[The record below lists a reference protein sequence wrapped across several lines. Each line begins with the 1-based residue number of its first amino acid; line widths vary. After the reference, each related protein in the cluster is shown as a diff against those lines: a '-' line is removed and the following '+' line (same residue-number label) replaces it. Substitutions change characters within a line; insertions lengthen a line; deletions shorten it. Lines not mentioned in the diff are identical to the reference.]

1 MNIFIHHDWRK
12 KEGKY
17 RQQTNKHWRDLTNLT
32 KNNVQQYDNDIK
44 KHLANTDIEIPQHAL
59 VTF

>member
-44 KHLANTDIEIPQHAL
+44 K
-59 VTF
+59 TFG